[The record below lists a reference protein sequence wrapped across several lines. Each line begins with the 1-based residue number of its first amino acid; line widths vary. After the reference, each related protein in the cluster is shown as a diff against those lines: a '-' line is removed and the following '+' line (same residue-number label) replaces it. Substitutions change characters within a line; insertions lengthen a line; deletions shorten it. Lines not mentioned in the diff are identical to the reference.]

1 MKYLNINFIFQKTI
15 LLLLI
20 SSLMACNSN
29 SKAVDVSETKIPE
42 KPNILFILVD
52 DLGYADLSIM
62 GSSYYETPN
71 IDKIAE
77 SGTIFTDG
85 YAACTVCS
93 PSRASLMTGQ
103 YPARHGITQ
112 FEGKR
117 NSGQSWKQRK
127 RYTKLL
133 PPEYKHHLDSS
144 SITLPEAFK
153 EQGYATF
160 FAGKWHLGGK
170 EQRSLPTD
178 HGFDVNIGGYNAGG
192 PNGGYFSPFKNPYLP
207 NLPEEKGLNL
217 SMKLAQETSKFI
229 KENKDNHFLAYLS
242 FYAVHSGIQTTKEKW
257 TKYRDK
263 AEKMGIQEEG
273 FEMER
278 VLPARKYQDNPVYAG
293 LIEHVD
299 DAIGTVMKTLK
310 DLGLDKN
317 TIIVFTSDNG
327 GVTSGDNFSTNQL
340 TLRGGKGYQWE
351 GGIRIPYFIDIPWIK
366 QDGASINV
374 PVSGVDLFP
383 TLLDLSGLPLKPEAH
398 KDGVSLKPL
407 LLGEEIDER
416 PLYWHYPH
424 YGNQGGEPSSIIR
437 KGKWKLIYYWED
449 LHAELYNLETDL
461 GERNNLA
468 ESNPEIANQMKT
480 QLLDWLE
487 TMDTHYAEVDPE
499 WDKAAREKWLDK
511 QKNVTLPR
519 QEKQRKK
526 MLSPDWKP
534 NKDWWGSELNK
545 SE

>member
-1 MKYLNINFIFQKTI
+1 MKNIVLILTV
-15 LLLLI
+15 LLLF
-20 SSLMACNSN
+20 SSYN
-29 SKAVDVSETKIPE
+29 KDDKKVPTTK

-52 DLGYADLSIM
+52 DLGYADLSVM
-62 GSSYYETPN
+62 GSKYYETPN
-71 IDKIAE
+71 IDKIAKT
-77 SGTIFTDG
+77 GTIFTNG

-103 YPARHGITQ
+103 FPVRHGITQ
-112 FEGKR
+112 FEGQR
-117 NSGQSWKQRK
+117 NSGQSWKERK

-144 SITLPEAFK
+144 ATTLPEAFK

-160 FAGKWHLGGK
+160 FAGKWHLGSK

-178 HGFDVNIGGYNAGG
+178 HGFDINIGGNHAGG
-192 PNGGYFSPFKNPYLP
+192 PSGGYFSPFKNPNLP
-207 NLPEEKGLNL
+207 NLPEEKGKNL
-217 SMKLAQETSKFI
+217 SMILAKKTSEFI
-229 KENKDNHFLAYLS
+229 TLNKDGQFFAYLS

-257 TKYRDK
+257 TKYRNK
-263 AEKMGIQEEG
+263 AEKMGIHEKG

-293 LIEHVD
+293 LIEQVD
-299 DAIGTVMKTLK
+299 DAIGIVMKTLK
-310 DLGLDKN
+310 DLNLDKN
-317 TIIVFTSDNG
+317 TIVVFTSDNG

-351 GGIRIPYFIDIPWIK
+351 GGVRIPYFIDVPWIE
-366 QDGASINV
+366 QNGVAIDV
-374 PVSGVDLFP
+374 PVSGVDLYP
-383 TLLDLSGLPLKPEAH
+383 TLLDLSGFQLKPKAH
-398 KDGVSLKPL
+398 MDGVSLKPL
-407 LLGEEIDER
+407 LEGGNIDER

-449 LHAELYNLETDL
+449 LHAELYNLDTDL
-461 GERNNLA
+461 GERNNVA
-468 ESNPEIANQMKT
+468 ESNSKITKQMKT
-480 QLLDWLE
+480 QLLDWLKS
-487 TMDTHYAEVDPE
+487 MDTHYADVDPE
-499 WDKAAREKWLDK
+499 WDKAARKKWLEK
-511 QKNVTLPR
+511 QKTVTLPN
-519 QEKQRKK
+519 QEKQREK

-545 SE
+545 NK

>member
-192 PNGGYFSPFKNPYLP
+192 PSGGYFSPFKNPYLP

-449 LHAELYNLETDL
+449 LQAELYNLETDL

-468 ESNPEIANQMKT
+468 ESNPEIADQMKT

-499 WDKAAREKWLDK
+499 WDKAAREKWLEK

>member
-1 MKYLNINFIFQKTI
+1 MRNIISIIVVLI
-15 LLLLI
+15 LF
-20 SSLMACNSN
+20 SSCKNDD
-29 SKAVDVSETKIPE
+29 KKVEIPK
-42 KPNILFILVD
+42 KPNVLFILVD

-62 GSSYYETPN
+62 GSKYYETPN
-71 IDKIAE
+71 IDKIADA
-77 SGTIFTDG
+77 GTIFTNG

-117 NSGQSWKQRK
+117 NSGQAWKERK
-127 RYTKLL
+127 RFTKLL
-133 PPEYKHHLDSS
+133 PPKYKDHLDTNTTT
-144 SITLPEAFK
+144 IAEAFK

-170 EQRSLPTD
+170 EQGSLPTD
-178 HGFDVNIGGYNAGG
+178 HGFDVNIGGNHAGG
-192 PNGGYFSPFKNPYLP
+192 PSGGYFSPFKNPNLP
-207 NLPEEKGLNL
+207 NLPEEKGKNL
-217 SMKLAQETSKFI
+217 SMILANQTSKFI
-229 KENKDNHFLAYLS
+229 ESNKDGHFFAYLS
-242 FYAVHSGIQTTKEKW
+242 FYAVHGGIQTTKEKW
-257 TKYRDK
+257 TKYRNK
-263 AEKMGIQEEG
+263 AEKMGIHENG

-299 DAIGTVMKTLK
+299 EAIGTVMKTLK
-310 DLGLDKN
+310 DLKLEEN
-317 TIIVFTSDNG
+317 TIVVFTSDNG

-351 GGIRIPYFIDIPWIK
+351 GGIRIPYFIDVPWIK
-366 QDGASINV
+366 QNGGTVDV
-374 PVSGVDLFP
+374 PVSGVDLYP

-407 LLGEEIDER
+407 LLGDNIAER

-449 LHAELYNLETDL
+449 LHTELYNLEADL
-461 GERNNLA
+461 GERNDVAAN
-468 ESNPEIANQMKT
+468 NPEIAKQMET
-480 QLLDWLE
+480 QLLDWLKS
-487 TMDTHYAEVDPE
+487 MDTHYAEVDSE
-499 WDKAAREKWLDK
+499 WDEAAREKWLERQRTK
-511 QKNVTLPR
+511 SLPG
-519 QEKQRKK
+519 QERQRKK
-526 MLSPDWKP
+526 MLSKDWKP
-534 NKDWWGSELNK
+534 NKDWWGSEVK
-545 SE
+545 K